1 MVPIIRR
8 QNVLIIEY
16 MKKYEC
22 TAEMNTSIRSDGQR
36 TVLMLTICVSLIPLF
51 VTPVLPLTD
60 FYAHIARYYVLANL
74 PDSNALQQYY
84 ESAWQLLP
92 NLGLDI
98 VGVSIMKVLHPL
110 LGAKL
115 IAGLIIAAPFAGV
128 LYLSH
133 VLHGRITTL
142 NVLLAGLV
150 AYNHILIW
158 GFSNFLLGLGVLLG
172 ATGYWIAAQDRPA
185 RQLLVTAVLGLLL
198 FFIHG
203 FAFALWG
210 LILGMVELSLALRA
224 GHSGFAALARRAGRL
239 ALIAVAPVLLFLQT
253 KTAGGG
259 AASSVS
265 NLLAHAEKGTL
276 WERLS
281 TEVFLRIDGFL
292 RVADSTWRAFDYG
305 FGVVLWGALI
315 CGLLAGVWHIDK
327 RMRLA
332 VALCAVLVLIIPP
345 NLFGVGHLS
354 ERTPLLLLT
363 LLAASLSLNPDAK
376 LPYRQAAIATLAG
389 LLLVRNLVLTTG
401 WYQDGRNYAAFLD
414 ALNTHDTLS
423 LGAGAYLEDTRNP
436 QMFRPSC
443 IPLSFL
449 MVFNGTAVPTF
460 ANPTQQPIRLVGP
473 LNDIQT
479 ATRQISGD
487 TEYTVPSALAVL
499 SQAKADTVVVCAVD
513 SFRQQVDGFRILAA
527 TEPWTLYQRATSP

>member
-1 MVPIIRR
+1 
-8 QNVLIIEY
+8 
-16 MKKYEC
+16 
-22 TAEMNTSIRSDGQR
+22 MNTSIDSDVQR
-36 TVLMLTICVSLIPLF
+36 TILVLTIFVSLIPLF

-74 PDSNALQQYY
+74 PDSKSLQQHY
-84 ESAWQLLP
+84 EAAWHLLP

-115 IAGLIIAAPFAGV
+115 IAGLIIAAPFVGV

-133 VLHGRITTL
+133 VLHGRIAIL

-172 ATGYWIAAQDRPA
+172 ATGYWIATQDRPT
-185 RQLLVTAVLGLLL
+185 RQLLVTSVLGLLL

-224 GHSGFAALARRAGRL
+224 GYPGFATLARRASRL
-239 ALIAVAPVLLFLQT
+239 ALIAIAPALLFLQT

-259 AASSVS
+259 AASPVS

-276 WERLS
+276 WSRLS
-281 TEVFLRIDGFL
+281 TEIFWRIDGFL
-292 RVADSTWRAFDYG
+292 RVADSTWRSFDYV
-305 FGVVLWGALI
+305 FGIVLWGMLI
-315 CGLLAGVWHIDK
+315 CGLLTGVWRIEK
-327 RMRLA
+327 RMKLA
-332 VALCAVLVLIIPP
+332 VSLCTVLVLIIPP

-363 LLAASLSLNPDAK
+363 LLAAGLSLNPGAK
-376 LPYRQAAIATLAG
+376 PSYRQAAVATLAG

-414 ALNTHDTLS
+414 ALDNHDTLS
-423 LGAGAYLEDTRNP
+423 LGAGAYLEETRDP
-436 QMFRPSC
+436 QIFRPSC

-460 ANPTQQPIRLVGP
+460 SNPTQQPIRLLGS
-473 LNDIQT
+473 LSDIQL
-479 ATRQISGD
+479 ATRQISRGSD
-487 TEYTVPSALAVL
+487 YTVSSALAVL
-499 SQAKADTVVVCAVD
+499 SQAKADTVVICAVD
-513 SFRQQVDGFRILAA
+513 SFRQQVDGFSILAA
-527 TEPWTLYQRATSP
+527 AEPWTLYQRIASQ

>member
-1 MVPIIRR
+1 MS
-8 QNVLIIEY
+8 
-16 MKKYEC
+16 
-22 TAEMNTSIRSDGQR
+22 TSIRSDDQR
-36 TVLMLTICVSLIPLF
+36 IILALTIVVSLIPLF

-74 PDSNALQQYY
+74 ADSDVLQQYY
-84 ESAWQLLP
+84 EAAWQLLP

-98 VGVSIMKVLHPL
+98 VGVSIMEVLHPL

-115 IAGLIIAAPFAGV
+115 IAGLIIAAPFVGV
-128 LYLSH
+128 LYLSY
-133 VLHGRITTL
+133 VLHGRIAAL

-185 RQLLVTAVLGLLL
+185 RQLFVTSVLGLLL

-224 GHSGFAALARRAGRL
+224 GNPGFATLARRAGRL
-239 ALIAVAPVLLFLQT
+239 AVIAVAPVLLFLQT

-259 AASSVS
+259 AATSVS

-276 WERLS
+276 WARLS
-281 TEVFLRIDGFL
+281 SEVYLRIDGFL
-292 RVADSTWRAFDYG
+292 RVADSTWRSFDYG
-305 FGVVLWGALI
+305 FGIVLWGVLI
-315 CGLLAGVWHIDK
+315 CGLLAGVWHIDR
-327 RMRLA
+327 RMKLA
-332 VALCAVLVLIIPP
+332 VSFCVLLVLIIPP

-363 LLAASLSLNPDAK
+363 LLAASLSLNPGAK
-376 LPYRQAAIATLAG
+376 GSYRHAAIMAIAG
-389 LLLVRNLVLTTG
+389 LLLVRNLVLTVG
-401 WYQDGRNYAAFLD
+401 WYQDGKNYASYLD
-414 ALNTHDTLS
+414 ALNHHDTLS
-423 LGAGAYLEDTRNP
+423 LGAGIYLEDTGNP
-436 QMFRPSC
+436 QLFRPSC

-473 LNDIQT
+473 LGDIQT

-487 TEYTVPSALAVL
+487 AEYTVPSALAIL
-499 SQAKADTVVVCAVD
+499 SQAKAETIVVCAVD
-513 SFRQQVDGFRILAA
+513 SFRQQVDGFKILAA
-527 TEPWTLYQRATSP
+527 TEPWTLYQRIAAQ